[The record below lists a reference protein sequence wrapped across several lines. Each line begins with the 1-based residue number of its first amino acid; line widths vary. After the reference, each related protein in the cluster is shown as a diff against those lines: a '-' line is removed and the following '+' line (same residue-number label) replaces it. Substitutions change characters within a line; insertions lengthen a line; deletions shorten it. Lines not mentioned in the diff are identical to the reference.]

1 MSVPSSLAWHELH
14 GDSLLCASQVEST
27 HKIPCKE
34 SPLIYKK
41 NQEPPVSKKKLEE
54 QEEALVG

>member
-27 HKIPCKE
+27 HKKIPCKE

-41 NQEPPVSKKKLEE
+41 NQEPPVIKKKLEE
-54 QEEALVG
+54 QEEAL